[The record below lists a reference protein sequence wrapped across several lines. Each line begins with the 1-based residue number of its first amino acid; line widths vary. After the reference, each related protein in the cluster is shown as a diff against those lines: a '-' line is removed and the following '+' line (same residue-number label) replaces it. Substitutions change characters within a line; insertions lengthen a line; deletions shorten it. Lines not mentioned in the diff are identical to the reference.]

1 MLSPGISEEM
11 LSFAERLMVSLVQHY
26 GQLYG
31 TDEIVYN
38 VHQHIHLAEEYKNFG
53 SLDSISGFPFE
64 NYLGQ
69 IKRLVRKPHQ
79 PLQQIVKRLSE
90 IPYIEAPHPKNEPIL
105 HKIHTDGPL
114 PHQFTSSQQ
123 YKKVSTNQFTLS
135 TKLGDNCIEVGDCFA
150 LVVNILKS
158 DNDVYIIYRRFRNK
172 QPYYMYPCDST
183 YIGTHKVSRLEE
195 NTGIGKLSCIK
206 LKCLL
211 CPDGDGGITIPLL
224 HHGMMY

>member
-1 MLSPGISEEM
+1 MYLLLSPGISEEM

-105 HKIHTDGPL
+105 HKLHTDGPL

-123 YKKVSTNQFTLS
+123 HKKVSTDQFTLS

-150 LVVNILKS
+150 LVVNILKT
-158 DNDVYIIYRRFRNK
+158 DNDVYIIY
-172 QPYYMYPCDST
+172 
-183 YIGTHKVSRLEE
+183 
-195 NTGIGKLSCIK
+195 GKTCRIHT
-206 LKCLL
+206 
-211 CPDGDGGITIPLL
+211 TI
-224 HHGMMY
+224 YS